1 MRSQIKSRAYRGWPC
16 QISHA
21 FFLWQVEDLVQTT
34 AADGDDDEYDVLLNS
49 DRPLT
54 TLAAAA
60 TWVIETLAQQHV
72 ENAVSRAAELAKAA
86 LLPRLCWLCAAL
98 HRPGEPRSCLAAL
111 QECSHGCEA
120 RPKTLILR
128 LSTSRRTTP
137 RMPPSGTRRTLKV
150 AV

>member
-1 MRSQIKSRAYRGWPC
+1 MRSQIRSRAYRGWPC

-60 TWVIETLAQQHV
+60 TWVIETLAHHTHDAERWIEYV
-72 ENAVSRAAELAKAA
+72 NAIAGLVQMAAYQVVAA
-86 LLPRLCWLCAAL
+86 LVVVVIVFVIV
-98 HRPGEPRSCLAAL
+98 
-111 QECSHGCEA
+111 
-120 RPKTLILR
+120 T
-128 LSTSRRTTP
+128 
-137 RMPPSGTRRTLKV
+137 V
-150 AV
+150 